1 MCQEM
6 DTTKI
11 MGIESCIVLMDD
23 ALQRAKRTLNE
34 YSHVMTIQ
42 NEMTLEVEFD
52 CDGTL
57 ELRGPGIS
65 TAAME
70 KDLTPLPVRTVL
82 QTCGKRDKIRRLV
95 YTYSHL
101 SIQSDFS
108 WTSTVKGRMDMAEF
122 MSFSIHGIRPGGH
135 DIELL
140 HTYQTVLHA
149 VPPIPQA
156 SLNVNCGHP
165 ALSAENWSRL
175 QEHVKKHMVDPS
187 PFIIVILKSSQ
198 WPAVTIKSQMSQPV
212 MQPPPAAMPQPYE
225 MNWKTSRRRPIMFTM
240 QMLWSLLA
248 TGETAHMVGKRL
260 HAMIVPRL

>member
-1 MCQEM
+1 MSQEM
-6 DTTKI
+6 DTAEQ
-11 MGIESCIVLMDD
+11 MGIEPCIVLMDD

-52 CDGTL
+52 CDGGL

-70 KDLTPLPVRTVL
+70 KDLTPLPVRAAL
-82 QTCGKRDKIRRLV
+82 QTCGKRDNILRLV
-95 YTYSHL
+95 YTYSQL
-101 SIQSDFS
+101 SIQSDFL
-108 WTSTVKGRMDMAEF
+108 WTSTVKGGLDMAKF
-122 MSFSIHGIRPGGH
+122 MFFSIHGIRPGGH
-135 DIELL
+135 DIELVDKGK
-140 HTYQTVLHA
+140 TEIHA
-149 VPPIPQA
+149 VPSIPQA

-212 MQPPPAAMPQPYE
+212 IQPPPAAICQPCE
-225 MNWKTSRRRPIMFTM
+225 AIGQTRPMLDFLQTFWSQLTST
-240 QMLWSLLA
+240 
-248 TGETAHMVGKRL
+248 ETDHMVGKRFN
-260 HAMIVPRL
+260 AMIVPRQ